1 MNEKQLHSDIK
12 SVLKV
17 LRLPAVLSS
26 YQGISDQARKESLSY
41 DEYFYNIL
49 SEEEQSRENK
59 RI

>member
-41 DEYFYNIL
+41 DEYLYNLL